1 MRLQSLIK
9 ASFSK
14 QTFSWMLISLPHLLL
29 LCLSSTSLHLSPP
42 LVLSPH
48 LSAIPLPVLLPPLP
62 LFFPSGSHLSCAR
75 RCACVLLA
83 GRAPGIQRPV
93 EKGAA
98 EAEARKSFA
107 PTNLCANDA
116 HVSNQH
122 IKEVPSVAPM
132 KSIVVASRHI
142 FSSLFFAP
150 LCTCNRRRAHA
161 RQYVRVILPHV
172 HLCLHEK
179 SPQKRRAFTSKTRGR
194 MNSV

>member
-48 LSAIPLPVLLPPLP
+48 LSATLLPVLLPPP
-62 LFFPSGSHLSCAR
+62 LFFPSRSHLSCAR

-93 EKGAA
+93 ENGAA
-98 EAEARKSFA
+98 EAEARESFA
-107 PTNLCANDA
+107 PTNRCANDA

-122 IKEVPSVAPM
+122 IKEAPSAAPM
-132 KSIVVASRHI
+132 KSIVVASSHI

-150 LCTCNRRRAHA
+150 LCMCSGRSAHA
-161 RQYVRVILPHV
+161 RRYVRVILPHV
-172 HLCLHEK
+172 NLCLHEK
-179 SPQKRRAFTSKTRGR
+179 SPQKRGACTSKTRGR